1 MKLKIKKSLQ
11 EWNFYPHNNDLL
23 TEFNVLS

>member
-23 TEFNVLS
+23 TKLNTLS